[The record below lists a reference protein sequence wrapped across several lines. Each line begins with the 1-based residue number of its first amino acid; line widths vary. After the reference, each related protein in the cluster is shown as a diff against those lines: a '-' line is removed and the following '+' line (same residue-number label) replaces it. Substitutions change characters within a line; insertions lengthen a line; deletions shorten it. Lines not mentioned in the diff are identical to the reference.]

1 MIDYISKFLTNIFGT
16 KSSRDLKKLW
26 PIVDEIKSHEAAIK
40 ALSDEE
46 LKQKTEGFKDL
57 YKSGRMRSPDRSKK
71 LKRRC
76 IQMMNRSLL
85 RIAGSSATNLNSWKV
100 TGWKFWKIPS
110 MRYSPKP
117 MRYSRIPAGGL

>member
-46 LKQKTEGFKDL
+46 LKQKTEGFKRL
-57 YKSGRMRSPDRSKK
+57 
-71 LKRRC
+71 
-76 IQMMNRSLL
+76 IQER
-85 RIAGSSATNLNSWKV
+85 TDEV
-100 TGWKFWKIPS
+100 TRQIEEIKEKMVSNDETITLAYCRVIIDQLTYLVS
-110 MRYSPKP
+110 DML
-117 MRYSRIPAGGL
+117 I